1 MFDHLVGSTLLFRI
15 CQFPGWN
22 YQLEMVISVSK
33 IALSDWSHHFLS
45 DCPKDQAMSQNR
57 PVILIRDGHGSPV
70 KLRVI
75 ILLRNKDPLTSYFNS
90 GMGLI
95 HSHVL
100 HFGIQ
105 ESVICPIAN
114 GHQQSLPKNELSA
127 YEPVLKCTKLGF
139 RLGCSSY
146 FGAGLVS
153 WLQHIDGQNFTQ
165 LHKL

>member
-1 MFDHLVGSTLLFRI
+1 MSLKRTSHVRSPFRLDSSATGTGHRSS
-15 CQFPGWN
+15 CVF
-22 YQLEMVISVSK
+22 
-33 IALSDWSHHFLS
+33 FL
-45 DCPKDQAMSQNR
+45 
-57 PVILIRDGHGSPV
+57 
-70 KLRVI
+70 I
-75 ILLRNKDPLTSYFNS
+75 ILLRNKDPLTNYFNS

-114 GHQQSLPKNELSA
+114 GHQQSLPKSELSA
-127 YEPVLKCTKLGF
+127 YEPVLKCTKVGF

-153 WLQHIDGQNFTQ
+153 WFQHIDGQNFTQ
-165 LHKL
+165 LHKLEWDDIEKPWRNQYSTLWLFNG